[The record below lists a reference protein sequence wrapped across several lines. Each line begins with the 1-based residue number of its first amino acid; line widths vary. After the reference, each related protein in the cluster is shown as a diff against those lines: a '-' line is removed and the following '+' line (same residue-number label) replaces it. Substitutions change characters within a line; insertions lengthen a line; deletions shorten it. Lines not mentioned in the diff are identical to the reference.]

1 MIVNRYLQ
9 ELCSAYAAE
18 AIDRRTYIRE
28 RRRLIDGAIADLT
41 LAPPNIPE
49 AFKPDATVI
58 DLDATIEL
66 PRAPATDSQGGGSGS

>member
-9 ELCSAYAAE
+9 ELCRAHAAE

-28 RRRLIDGAIADLT
+28 RRRLIDGAIAGLT

-58 DLDATIEL
+58 DLDATVEL
-66 PRAPATDSQGGGSGS
+66 PRAPDSQGGGSGR